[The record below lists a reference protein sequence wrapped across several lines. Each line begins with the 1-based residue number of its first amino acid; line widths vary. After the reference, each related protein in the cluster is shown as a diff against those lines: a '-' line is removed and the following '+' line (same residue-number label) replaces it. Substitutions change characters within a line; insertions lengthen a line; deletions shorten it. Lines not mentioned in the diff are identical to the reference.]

1 MGLRCKQ
8 ASGKFLEN
16 MDEIVDETSGQLW
29 LPTPSQTAAC
39 LVFDGEVGCLEFTRA
54 WLEARADGLS
64 SLAGKP

>member
-1 MGLRCKQ
+1 
-8 ASGKFLEN
+8 
-16 MDEIVDETSGQLW
+16 MDENVDETSGQSW

-39 LVFDGEVGCLEFTRA
+39 LAFDGEVGWLEFTRA

>member
-16 MDEIVDETSGQLW
+16 MDENVDETSGQLW

-39 LVFDGEVGCLEFTRA
+39 LAFDGEVGWLEFTRA